1 MSDVEERLAKLE
13 HEVKRL
19 EAEVMILTQRVNRA
33 DIKLLSM
40 EEDLEGCLDMIDRV
54 SKKYK
59 R

>member
-13 HEVKRL
+13 HEVRRL
-19 EAEVMILTQRVNRA
+19 EAEVMILLQRVNRT

-54 SKKYK
+54 SKKN
-59 R
+59 RR